1 MGCFHWFRLQL
12 TLENHVDLCK
22 NNQFAK
28 VEVPNSKNKF
38 KKYSQGAKSL
48 KMNTVI
54 YADFESI
61 LVRYSTCDKENKATK
76 KLNKHVPCGYSINVV
91 NTCNNTSKQI
101 YYRGDEAVSKFCKE
115 IRIISHKNLILQETD
130 G

>member
-1 MGCFHWFRLQL
+1 M
-12 TLENHVDLCK
+12 CK
-22 NNQFAK
+22 NKQFAK

-38 KKYSQGAKSL
+38 KKYSPGAKSL
-48 KMNTVI
+48 NMNTVI

-61 LVRYSTCDKENKATK
+61 LVRYSTCDKENEATK

-115 IRIISHKNLILQETD
+115 IRSIAHKNLILQETD